1 MPPGGRTEAQAEIAF
16 PTRHAAG
23 VTAIVMEA
31 Y

>member
-1 MPPGGRTEAQAEIAF
+1 MAQTEIAL
-16 PTRHAAG
+16 PDSACGG